1 MNLNEIKDI
10 IFSNRNN
17 LKMLEFKGKEES
29 IYLNRPTTGKF
40 SEIRDLINE
49 DISLVEA
56 TYKVQ
61 CMLAVY
67 YPPGG
72 GLGWHTNAD
81 ADMYNAI
88 YTYSTSN
95 KSYLQIMENKIMD
108 SEDVWTVKTT
118 YWSKENPSPHRV
130 VAKGDRITITFS
142 SPDKYKIEELINDI
156 K

>member
-10 IFSNRNN
+10 VFSNIDN

-29 IYLNRPTTGKF
+29 IYSHKPNTGKF
-40 SEIRDLINE
+40 AEIRNLVNE
-49 DISLVEA
+49 EISLVEA
-56 TYKVQ
+56 RYKVQ

-81 ADMYNAI
+81 ANMYNAI

-95 KSYLQIMENKIMD
+95 ESYLQIIEDKIMD
-108 SEDVWTVKTT
+108 SQDVWTLKTT

-130 VAKGDRITITFS
+130 VSKGHRITITFS
-142 SPDKYKIEELINDI
+142 SPDEYRIKDLINEI
-156 K
+156 E